1 MYFSVTK
8 N

>member
-1 MYFSVTK
+1 MYSVTK